1 MMLSVSA
8 LLPTLKVLI
17 NFLQRCTED
26 KMDFVLDALFKQS
39 ISFKGYKMSWNIY
52 NIGFE
57 QMLISLYCS
66 DQMRKP
72 LAHMISC
79 SHESV
84 LGFHGTTLSMDW
96 RPPIPPSSPPLC
108 RHSTG
113 TPRQRYTRHPAP
125 PTDQVRTNEDQMK
138 PINSNCL

>member
-1 MMLSVSA
+1 MTLSVSA

-17 NFLQRCTED
+17 IFLRRCTED

-57 QMLISLYCS
+57 QMFISLYCS

-79 SHESV
+79 SHE
-84 LGFHGTTLSMDW
+84 LARAATMGKFSMDW
-96 RPPIPPSSPPLC
+96 QRGLRFGRWTTSHRLSAATSPQHLN
-108 RHSTG
+108 
-113 TPRQRYTRHPAP
+113 PRTADC
-125 PTDQVRTNEDQMK
+125 PTHTQVRKVQKFN
-138 PINSNCL
+138 